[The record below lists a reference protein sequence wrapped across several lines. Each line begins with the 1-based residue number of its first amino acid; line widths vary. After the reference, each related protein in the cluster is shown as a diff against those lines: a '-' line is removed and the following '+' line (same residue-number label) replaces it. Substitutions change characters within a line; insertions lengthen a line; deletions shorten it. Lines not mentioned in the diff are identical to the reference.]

1 MNITELTPFGVEVHA
16 AAVGTDLRDVDVGQ
30 LRDWVAR
37 HRVLILRGFA
47 LKSDAD
53 MLAICGELGDV
64 LQWEFGAINELRVQA
79 NAANYLY
86 TSHAVPFHWDGAFV
100 GRIPHHIF
108 FHCVDA
114 PTVNC
119 GGETTFCN
127 TVKLLS
133 DLPAAEPDTWS
144 NIRVTYSTEKVV
156 HYGGSFASPLIDR
169 HPISGEPV
177 IRFAEPVDDL
187 NPVQLLI
194 EGLPEQQHS
203 EFVCRMQQL
212 LCDPAYCFAHA
223 WKTNDIVIA
232 DNHALL
238 HGRRAFSQSADRH
251 LRRVNVM

>member
-1 MNITELTPFGVEVHA
+1 MNVTELKPFGVEVHSA
-16 AAVGTDLRDVDVGQ
+16 AAGADLRDVEAGQ
-30 LRDWVAR
+30 LREWVAR
-37 HRVLILRGFA
+37 YRVLILRGFV

-53 MLAICGELGDV
+53 MLSICGELGDV
-64 LQWEFGAINELRVQA
+64 LQWEFGAINELKVKA

-114 PTVNC
+114 PAADY

-127 TVKLLS
+127 TVALLN
-133 DLPAAEPDTWS
+133 DVAAKERDAWS
-144 NIRVTYSTEKVV
+144 NIRVTYSTQKVV
-156 HYGGSFASPLIDR
+156 HYGGSFTSPLIDR

-187 NPVQLLI
+187 NPVRLSI
-194 EGLPEQQHS
+194 DGLPEHQHS
-203 EFVCRMQQL
+203 AFLSRMQRL
-212 LCDPAYCFAHA
+212 LYDPAYCFDHA
-223 WKTNDIVIA
+223 WKTRDIVIA

-238 HGRRAFSQSADRH
+238 HGRRAFSQSVDRH